1 MSTRPAPANSSTRCW
16 RRGRRSDRQHAPG
29 ALDCASISSNV
40 RPVSASL
47 IGLLF
52 IVATLTSRQ
61 EDGVSVGVKLFST
74 PTVFHLSL
82 VLVISAL
89 VLAPLSEVYLA
100 PAAITVCAVAGFV
113 HCVSLAVQIRRLP
126 DPSHWS
132 DFWYY
137 GMAPVAAYLALGG
150 VAVATWGGARDARHV
165 PGLVLLA
172 LLMLAIRNAWDLITW
187 LAPRRP

>member
-1 MSTRPAPANSSTRCW
+1 MFLGWTAFYQLT
-16 RRGRRSDRQHAPG
+16 G
-29 ALDCASISSNV
+29 AA
-40 RPVSASL
+40 SASL

-61 EDGVSVGVKLFST
+61 AEGTTMGVRLFTT
-74 PTVFHLSL
+74 PTVFHLAL
-82 VLVISAL
+82 VLIISAL
-89 VLAPLSEVYLA
+89 ALAPLAEAYLA

-113 HCVSLAVQIRRLP
+113 HCVSLAVEIRRLP
-126 DPSHWS
+126 NPSHWS

-137 GMAPVAAYLALGG
+137 GAAPVAAYVALGG
-150 VAVATWGGARDARHV
+150 VAVAAWAGARHAGHAL
-165 PGLVLLA
+165 GLVLLA